1 MNNQSLS
8 PLELSTVAKGYYKEC
23 VNKNTYGMEKY
34 VATDGK
40 NTMFVKSDY
49 EPGVGESVFYIKR
62 VYGGLS
68 CQLYKTG
75 GVVIETSSKADPCEG
90 VEFK

>member
-1 MNNQSLS
+1 MNILQLSQAAQDYYDSLK
-8 PLELSTVAKGYYKEC
+8 AKNLAQGW
-23 VNKNTYGMEKY
+23 EKY